1 MKNKNVQN
9 YLTIV
14 GILLVTLGLLFGSY
28 FLFKPIKDKNIM
40 KQEIKQYSTI
50 LNNID
55 TIEELE
61 IDANLTSIINKY
73 LAKDKNNKE
82 LATLYKVSKKNVYGS
97 ITIIVAV
104 NEKGEILGIDVAN
117 IDQSKGSDTTINYIK
132 SLKGSTILNPE
143 SQVDIT
149 GVTVSNATVLEMLEE
164 VKKSHDV
171 VEDEKSIYEQLFGEN
186 YELEAEEITPT
197 DVVLTKQSVKV
208 DGETKAYV
216 YTIKKFGI
224 YQDENDEKLPIQLD
238 VILDLENN
246 IIGFDHQDEN
256 YKHSGGPFKRAVL
269 SYLDAIAKE
278 KLSIHNVSEFNPDI
292 TNGTNSRTLVKSML
306 VDLDNFIKGGN

>member
-1 MKNKNVQN
+1 MTRENKKLILSSLIVLVISALFITLYLLFMPLTKVDKMFNKKVTLEKVELVDVPSTVIKKEIIKSGKNQ
-9 YLTIV
+9 L
-14 GILLVTLGLLFGSY
+14 GILYTAKKENAFG
-28 FLFKPIKDKNIM
+28 
-40 KQEIKQYSTI
+40 EI
-50 LNNID
+50 
-55 TIEELE
+55 EL
-61 IDANLTSIINKY
+61 
-73 LAKDKNNKE
+73 
-82 LATLYKVSKKNVYGS
+82 
-97 ITIIVAV
+97 IVALD
-104 NEKGEILGIDVAN
+104 EKGNIIGIDYNV
-117 IDQSKGSDTTINYIK
+117 IDQSLEREITRNAILGYKGSNITSPSSSID
-132 SLKGSTILNPE
+132 S
-143 SQVDIT
+143 T
-149 GVTVSNATVLEMLEE
+149 GVSVSRSTV
-164 VKKSHDV
+164 
-171 VEDEKSIYEQLFGEN
+171 DELLYDIGLASQFIELDISIYEQLFGEN

-269 SYLDAIAKE
+269 SYLDAITKE
-278 KLSIHNVSEFNPDI
+278 KVSIHNVSEFNPDI